1 MMASKGLDLRKVQLI
16 RKAVLLVGIIGL
28 LALAAVTGTIGGD
41 TLLHEGLE
49 SFGLLLIAV
58 CIVGRAWC
66 SLYIGGR
73 KKAEIVDR
81 GPYSI
86 SRNPLYVFSF
96 MGAFGMGAQSGSI
109 TIAVLFLLITVG
121 VFYLT
126 VKREEAWLAGEFGA
140 VYEAYMKRTP
150 RFWPNFSRWQDQD
163 TLEVRPTFFLTTLRD
178 GMVMLLAVPLFE
190 WIETSQSAGWLA
202 TLIHLP

>member
-1 MMASKGLDLRKVQLI
+1 MATKGLDLRKVQLI

-28 LALAAVTGTIGGD
+28 LALSAVTGTVDGKSV
-41 TLLHEGLE
+41 LHEGLRG
-49 SFGLLLIAV
+49 FGLALIVV

-109 TIAVLFLLITVG
+109 TLAILFLLVTVG

-126 VKREEAWLAGEFGA
+126 VKREEAWLAGEFGEP
-140 VYEAYMKRTP
+140 YLAYMKRTP
-150 RFWPNFSRWQDQD
+150 RFGPHFSRWQDRD
-163 TLEVRPTFFLTTLRD
+163 TLEVRPTFFLTTLWD
-178 GMVMLLAVPLFE
+178 GAVMLLAVPLFAL
-190 WIETSQSAGWLA
+190 ISLGQNAGWLPL
-202 TLIHLP
+202 LIHLP